1 MKLYKLSQE
10 INNHYDTYDSAI
22 VCAENEEEARK
33 IHPAPYVT
41 HYRDG
46 VWYGTYSRPPFEE
59 YEQDYLSNWVNFDQ
73 IDKIKVEYI
82 GEASKDLKKG
92 VILASFNAG

>member
-10 INNHYDTYDSAI
+10 INNHYDTYDSVI

-33 IHPAPYVT
+33 IHPAHYVT

-46 VWYGTYSRPPFEE
+46 AWYGTYSRPPFEE
-59 YEQDYLSNWVNFDQ
+59 YEEGYSSNWVNFDQ

-82 GEASKDLKKG
+82 GEASKDIKKG